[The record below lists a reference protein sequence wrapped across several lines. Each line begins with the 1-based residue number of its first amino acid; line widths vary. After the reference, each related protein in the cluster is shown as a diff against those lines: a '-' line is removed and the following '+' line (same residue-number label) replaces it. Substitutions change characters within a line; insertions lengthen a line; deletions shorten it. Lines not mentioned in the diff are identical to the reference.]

1 MNTGEGSCGG
11 GRGQEELRGGWATPK
26 GYFELKMLICDYQV
40 PTVAGGFVSAAF
52 PRVLRASDTE
62 VGDDGYSWAVD
73 GENQYDEKGEYSW
86 DDVVGLACDLE
97 NMHLHVS
104 VNGNIW
110 TNTDQFER

>member
-1 MNTGEGSCGG
+1 M
-11 GRGQEELRGGWATPK
+11 
-26 GYFELKMLICDYQV
+26 
-40 PTVAGGFVSAAF
+40 SAAF
-52 PRVLRASDTE
+52 VRVLGASDTN